1 MNFVKKEIIRREAI
15 KLKIQN
21 KKNKEI
27 ISYLK
32 ERFGYSVTKMTLCR
46 WMNRLNQTEWDFRDA
61 SQRPHT
67 IHTKFTEIDKQR
79 VVAYRKE
86 EGYSSQKLRVKMQEK
101 EIFMS
106 ESTIKRIVKGH
117 GLSNGNKMEGIK
129 LKWVRFERHYPNDM
143 WQIDGTELSDARQL
157 VIVLDDCSRYCLGAM
172 IFDSLTT
179 ANMIEILEKCIAMH
193 GKPRE
198 ILTDNGHEFGG
209 TWKDSQFDK
218 WCEEKGIIHIRAG
231 IHKATTLG
239 KIGAIQQT
247 YFPEISLLY
256 RSNLSQSC
264 CFMNPCSNVNN
275 SLLFAPFV
283 KLTILP
289 NPSKF
294 MSIIS

>member
-1 MNFVKKEIIRREAI
+1 MKKEIIRRHALVIRTEG
-15 KLKIQN
+15 KTYP
-21 KKNKEI
+21 EI
-27 ISYLK
+27 IKVLE
-32 ERFGYSVTKMTLCR
+32 ERFNVKVSQRTLRR
-46 WMNRLNQTEWDFRDA
+46 WWKKLSTTEWDLRDTP
-61 SQRPHT
+61 QRPHT
-67 IHTKFTEIDKQR
+67 IHKKFSERDKQR

-86 EGYSSQKLRVKMQEK
+86 EGYSSQKLRLKLQER

-129 LKWVRFERHYPNDM
+129 LKWVRFERDNPNSM
-143 WQIDGTELSDARQL
+143 WQIDGTELSNSKQL
-157 VIVLDDCSRYCLGAM
+157 VIVEDDCSRYCLGAM

-209 TWKDSQFDK
+209 TWRDSQFDE
-218 WCEEKGIIHIRAG
+218 WCNKQGIIHIRAG

-247 YFPEISLLY
+247 YFREISY
-256 RSNLSQSC
+256 C
-264 CFMNPCSNVNN
+264 NN
-275 SLLFAPFV
+275 DLEAWRLRYNHERPHESLRGFV
-283 KLTILP
+283 PAKIYFQFKRHRKHYEL
-289 NPSKF
+289 
-294 MSIIS
+294 